1 MKMKKT
7 TLSQLLL
14 STVILAS
21 CGNKSVENN
30 SIAPIAVITE
40 QTSEITAHS
49 DLNISGNVEGNTTV
63 RLGFMVAGKINFIA
77 AKEGQQINKGQLIA
91 SLESDN
97 YQIAKDLAT
106 IQVNQI
112 TDEYQRLQF
121 MHDKNSVSESDFS
134 KVGFALQQAKMQ
146 QKLQAKNLSDTRLIS
161 PISGVL
167 LKKMAEVGEITPVGT
182 PILVISDITKVK
194 VNAYIPENELHTIK
208 IGQTAKVQV
217 ASLDKVYT
225 GKVVEV
231 GSSADPTSRAFTVKI
246 EINNP
251 TKEIRPGM
259 IAEVLLETNNTFTAL
274 SVPAEAVIHG
284 TDGENYVFVADATR
298 QKAFKRKVSIGRL
311 LENRIEI
318 LSGLEAGETIVT
330 GGQQKLSDGSSII
343 ITH

>member
-1 MKMKKT
+1 MKKT

-14 STVILAS
+14 STVLLTS
-21 CGNKSVENN
+21 CGSKPVE
-30 SIAPIAVITE
+30 SKTIAPIAVVTE
-40 QTSEITAHS
+40 QATTVTTHG
-49 DLNISGNVEGNTTV
+49 DLNISGNIEGNTTV

-77 AKEGQQINKGQLIA
+77 GKEGQPVTKGQLIA
-91 SLESDN
+91 SLDPEN
-97 YQIAKDLAT
+97 YRIAKELAT
-106 IQVNQI
+106 IQVNQVN
-112 TDEYQRLQF
+112 DEYRRLQF

-134 KVGFALQQAKMQ
+134 KVGFAFQQAKMQ

-182 PILVISDITKVK
+182 PILVISDISKVK

-217 ASLDKVYT
+217 ASLDKIYT

-251 TKEIRPGM
+251 NKEIRPGM
-259 IAEVLLETNNTFTAL
+259 IAEVFLGTNKTLSAL
-274 SVPAEAVIHG
+274 SVPAEAVVHN
-284 TDGENYVFVADATR
+284 TDDDNYVFVVDASHT
-298 QKAFKRKVSIGRL
+298 KAFKRKISIGRL
-311 LENRIEI
+311 IGNRIEI
-318 LSGLEAGETIVT
+318 VSGLKTGEIIVT
-330 GGQQKLSDGSSII
+330 GGQQKLTDGSAIV